1 MSSDALVNI
10 PYAYST
16 QFLCSSIVKVTTVI
30 LNEKINKPDGLVV
43 NEGFLGKKRVE
54 TKAGAADLVTEFDQR
69 VEEILIKKLQEEFP
83 THKFIGEES
92 AASGVKTT
100 FGDDPTWIIDPID
113 GTTNFVHG
121 FPFVAIS
128 IALAIKKQVVIGVI
142 FNPVLDL
149 LYSAVHGKG
158 AFKNGRPIKCSGQ
171 TELGLS
177 QVAGEYGSSREPDV
191 LSAKCKNLRVII
203 EKVHSI
209 RAIGSAAMNLC
220 MVAEGSCDAYF
231 EYGIHIWDYAAGD
244 LIAREAGAYTCD
256 PSGGP
261 LNLLHRCILCT
272 ASKELAG
279 QISPLLTH
287 VDFPDD

>member
-1 MSSDALVNI
+1 MTEQEIDIYYKAVLDLVSL
-10 PYAYST
+10 AG
-16 QFLCSSIVKVTTVI
+16 K
-30 LNEKINKPDGLVV
+30 VV
-43 NEGFLGKKRVE
+43 NEGFSITKRVE
-54 TKAGAADLVTEFDQR
+54 TKSGAADLVTEYDQR
-69 VEEILIKKLQEEFP
+69 VEEILIKNLQEKFP

-92 AASGVKTT
+92 TAAGVKAD
-100 FGDDPTWIIDPID
+100 FGNDPTWIIDPID

-128 IALAIKKQVVIGVI
+128 IALAINKEVVIGVI
-142 FNPVLDL
+142 YNPVLDR
-149 LYSAVHGKG
+149 LYSAVRGKG

-171 TELGLS
+171 TDLALS
-177 QVAGEYGSSREPDV
+177 QVAGEYGSSREPDIIT
-191 LSAKCKNLRVII
+191 AKCQNLRVII

-209 RAIGSAAMNLC
+209 RAVGSAAMNLC

-272 ASKELAG
+272 ATKQLAG

-287 VDFPDD
+287 VDFSDD

>member
-1 MSSDALVNI
+1 MTEKEIEIYYNTVLD
-10 PYAYST
+10 
-16 QFLCSSIVKVTTVI
+16 IVSLAGK
-30 LNEKINKPDGLVV
+30 VV
-43 NEGFLGKKRVE
+43 NAGFSAAKRIE
-54 TKAGAADLVTEFDQR
+54 TKASAADLVTEFDQR
-69 VEEILIKKLQEEFP
+69 VEEILIKHLQEKFP

-92 AASGVKTT
+92 SSAGVQTV

-128 IALAIKKQVVIGVI
+128 IALAINKQVVIGVI
-142 FNPVLDL
+142 YNPVLDL
-149 LYSAVHGKG
+149 LYTAIHGKG
-158 AFKNGRPIKCSGQ
+158 AYRNGRPIKSSGQ
-171 TELGLS
+171 TDGQTAYALNLALS
-177 QVAGEYGSSREPDV
+177 QVAGEYGSSREPEV
-191 LSAKCKNLRVII
+191 LTAKCQNLRVII

-220 MVAEGSCDAYF
+220 LLAEGSCDAYF

-272 ASKELAG
+272 ATKKLAE

-287 VDFPDD
+287 VNFPDD